1 MRGVPLAPFVPSPQP
16 MIDTMLTVAGTTRG
30 DSVYDLGSGS
40 GDIIITAAGSFGAQA
55 TGIEINEDLVA
66 LSTARL
72 AERRLVPRAQILH
85 GDFLD
90 VDLAPATV
98 VTLYQLPAVNDLLRP
113 LLEAQ
118 LRPGARVVSLDFPVP
133 GWEPRRVVTSRLA
146 DGSQH
151 AVFLYLIGSK
161 QEVTMAPQR
170 AYALE
175 QFQLELDGLSAG
187 ILETTVGGGVTADVV
202 NEKIGPDLIV
212 HKHLAGV
219 KYEDITINCGT
230 GMSKGFYAWLAG
242 TLDRNF
248 PRMNGA
254 IVGGDYNSEHE
265 RMNFYKALISE
276 ITFPALDAGSKDAA
290 KMTVKI
296 SPEYTQWVVGQKTAF
311 AFDAGTKGGQK
322 KWLPSN
328 FALHIDGLDC
338 TRVQAIDPLT
348 VRQVVA
354 EYQPGEIRDYGSQP
368 DQLNVPDLAV
378 TMADTDAGTFHAW
391 LDDFVIKGNNGPGAE
406 KRGTL
411 EYRSPT
417 QEVYFT
423 LTFKNLG
430 IIKLTRLPLG
440 ADKVRRVRA
449 EMYCEQIG
457 LQPGAVAMPGPV
469 QGAEAGPEVTSAPIT
484 YPSFTVR
491 AGGLDPA
498 RLLTPLAAAEA
509 DKIRVAGLRF
519 RR

>member
-16 MIDTMLTVAGTTRG
+16 MIDMMLTVAGTTPR

-40 GDIIITAAGSFGAQA
+40 GDIVITAAGSFGAQA
-55 TGIEINEDLVA
+55 TGIEIDEDLVA
-66 LSTARL
+66 FSTARL
-72 AERRLVPRAQILH
+72 IEHRLVPRAQILH

-90 VDLAPATV
+90 ADLAPATV

-146 DGSQH
+146 DGSKH
-151 AVFLYLIGSK
+151 AVFLYLIGLK

-175 QFQLELDGLSAG
+175 QFRLELDGLSAG
-187 ILETTVGGGVTADVV
+187 MLETTDGGGVTADVV

-219 KYEDITINCGT
+219 KYEDITVTCGLA
-230 GMSKGFYAWLAG
+230 MWKVFYAWLAD
-242 TLDRNF
+242 TLDRGF
-248 PRMNGA
+248 SRKSGA
-254 IVGGDYNSEHE
+254 IVGGDQHGEQE
-265 RMNFYKALISE
+265 RMNFYNALVSE
-276 ITFPALDAGSKDAA
+276 ITFPALDASSKDRGFL
-290 KMTVKI
+290 TVKL
-296 SPEYTQWVVGQKTAF
+296 SPEYTRWVVGQKTAS
-311 AFDAGTKGGQK
+311 AFDPGTKGGRQE
-322 KWLPSN
+322 WLSAN
-328 FALHIDGLDC
+328 FSLHIDGLDC

-348 VRQVVA
+348 VRLVV
-354 EYQPGEIRDYGSQP
+354 GEDSIGETRDYTEQP
-368 DQLNVPDLAV
+368 ALLNVPNLAV
-378 TMADTDAGTFHAW
+378 TMADADAGTFRAW
-391 LDDFVIKGNNGPGAE
+391 LDDFVIKGNSAPGAE
-406 KRGTL
+406 KHGTL
-411 EYRSPT
+411 EYRSPA
-417 QEVYFT
+417 QEVYLT
-423 LTFKNLG
+423 VTFKNLG
-430 IIKLTRLPLG
+430 IVKLTRLPLG

-457 LQPGAVAMPGPV
+457 LQPGTVAMPGPV
-469 QGAEAGPEVTSAPIT
+469 QGAEAGPEATPAPIA

-491 AGGLDPA
+491 ADGVDPA
-498 RLLTPLAAAEA
+498 RPLTPLAAAEA
-509 DKIRVAGLRF
+509 DKLRVAGLRF

>member
-1 MRGVPLAPFVPSPQP
+1 MRGVALAPFVPSPQP
-16 MIDTMLTVAGTTRG
+16 MIDTMLTVADTTPG

-72 AERRLVPRAQILH
+72 AERRLVPRARILH

-133 GWEPRRVVTSRLA
+133 GWEPRRVVTSRLS
-146 DGSQH
+146 DGSEH

-161 QEVTMAPQR
+161 QEVTMVSQR
-170 AYALE
+170 AYTLE
-175 QFQLELDGLSAG
+175 QFRLELDGLSVG
-187 ILETTVGGGVTADVV
+187 MLEMADGGGVTADVV

-248 PRMNGA
+248 PRMSGA
-254 IVGGDYNSEHE
+254 IVGGDYYSEHE
-265 RMNFYKALISE
+265 RINFYNALISE

-296 SPEYTQWVVGQKTAF
+296 SPENTQWVVGPKTASWP
-311 AFDAGTKGGQK
+311 GTKSGAQK

-348 VRQVVA
+348 VRLVI
-354 EYQPGEIRDYGSQP
+354 GENMGEVRDYGSQP

-378 TMADTDAGTFHAW
+378 TMADTDAGTFRAW

-406 KRGTL
+406 KGGTL

-430 IIKLTRLPLG
+430 IVKLTRLPLG

-457 LQPGAVAMPGPV
+457 LQPGTVAMPGPV
-469 QGAEAGPEVTSAPIT
+469 QGAEAGPEATPAPIA
-484 YPSFTVR
+484 YPRFTVR
-491 AGGLDPA
+491 ADGLDPA
-498 RLLTPLAAAEA
+498 RLLPPLAAAEA
-509 DKIRVAGLRF
+509 DKLRVAGLRF

>member
-1 MRGVPLAPFVPSPQP
+1 MLGVPLAPFVPSPQP
-16 MIDTMLTVAGTTRG
+16 MIDTMLTVAGTTRC

-40 GDIIITAAGSFGAQA
+40 GDIVITAAGSFGAQA
-55 TGIEINEDLVA
+55 TGIEIDEELVA

-72 AERRLVPRAQILH
+72 VEHCLVPRARILH

-90 VDLAPATV
+90 VDLGPATV

-113 LLEAQ
+113 LLQAQ

-146 DGSQH
+146 DGSEH
-151 AVFLYLIGSK
+151 AVFFYLIGLK

-175 QFQLELDGLSAG
+175 QFRLELDGLSVG
-187 ILETTVGGGVTADVV
+187 MLETTGGGGVSADVV

-219 KYEDITINCGT
+219 KYEDITVTCGPE
-230 GMSKGFYAWLAG
+230 MWKVLYAWLAD
-242 TLDRNF
+242 TLDRKF
-248 PRMNGA
+248 SRKSGA
-254 IVGGDYNSEHE
+254 IVGGDHYSEHE
-265 RMNFYKALISE
+265 RMNFYNALVSE
-276 ITFPALDAGSKDAA
+276 ITFPGLDAGSKDPGFL
-290 KMTVKI
+290 TVKL
-296 SPEYTQWVVGQKTAF
+296 SPEHTRWVAGQKTPF
-311 AFDAGTKGGQK
+311 AFGPGTKGRGQ
-322 KWLPSN
+322 KWLPAN

-338 TRVQAIDPLT
+338 TRVQVIDPLT
-348 VRQVVA
+348 VRLVVEEDPVGEA
-354 EYQPGEIRDYGSQP
+354 REYEKQPARLD
-368 DQLNVPDLAV
+368 VPNLAV
-378 TMADTDAGTFHAW
+378 TMADSDADTFRAW
-391 LDDFVIKGNNGPGAE
+391 LDDFVIKGNNGSDTE
-406 KRGTL
+406 KHGTL

-423 LTFKNLG
+423 LTFQNLG
-430 IIKLTRLPLG
+430 IVKLTWLPLE

-457 LQPGAVAMPGPV
+457 LQPGTVALPGPV
-469 QGAEAGPEVTSAPIT
+469 QGAEAGPGSALTPT
-484 YPSFTVR
+484 AAHPSFTV
-491 AGGLDPA
+491 ADKWAAA
-498 RLLTPLAAAEA
+498 RLLTPLGAVDAPEA
-509 DKIRVAGLRF
+509 RVAGLRF